1 MWGVIVLHINIYRI
15 YVQYI
20 RIHIMYIY
28 TYTYYVYIDIC
39 MVKYILRKHLDP
51 WWYKSRDLNY
61 GIMKRLTNNYGV
73 LICMY
78 SPTNM
83 KC

>member
-1 MWGVIVLHINIYRI
+1 
-15 YVQYI
+15 
-20 RIHIMYIY
+20 
-28 TYTYYVYIDIC
+28 

-73 LICMY
+73 LICMC